1 MPECAAVCSNFFG
14 NFGVNR
20 RVDTVVAGA
29 NLPAIIYRY
38 CFDSGSMGSAIIF
51 SALAVVLGD
60 GGDDGNWRVDLCD
73 VYLAGAIA
81 VVHTLLSSINCA
93 DCSGSVD
100 YRWVAGA
107 EPLFAVC

>member
-20 RVDTVVAGA
+20 RVDIVVAGA
-29 NLPAIIYRY
+29 NLPAVIYRY
-38 CFDSGSMGSAIIF
+38 CFDSGPMGSAIVF

-60 GGDDGNWRVDLCD
+60 GGDDGNWRVDVCD
-73 VYLAGAIA
+73 VYLVGAIA
-81 VVHTLLSSINCA
+81 VVYTLLGCIDCA

-100 YRWVAGA
+100 YRRVAGA

>member
-1 MPECAAVCSNFFG
+1 MPECTAVCSNFFG
-14 NFGVNR
+14 NFGVNQ
-20 RVDTVVAGA
+20 RVDTAVAGA
-29 NLPAIIYRY
+29 NLPAVIYRY
-38 CFDSGSMGSAIIF
+38 CFDSGSMGSAIVF

-60 GGDDGNWRVDLCD
+60 GGDDGNWRVDVCD

-81 VVHTLLSSINCA
+81 VVYTLLGCIDCA

-100 YRWVAGA
+100 YRRVAGA